1 MLAEDNTINK
11 ILKELIGVEVELGD
25 YLPISSP
32 LKDAARRC
40 RGHPLGSNSLYNYN
54 YDNAEKFQTH
64 N

>member
-1 MLAEDNTINK
+1 M
-11 ILKELIGVEVELGD
+11 EVELGD